1 MKPRVTPG
9 RDAAPGPTDRRPSV
23 IPGLSADGYA
33 HLMSEP
39 TESAV
44 VVNVPAAE
52 QVVGEH
58 RERLDMAASWGV
70 PAHVTVLYP
79 FLPPAQID
87 AAALQ
92 ALSRAVATVP
102 RFTAAWV
109 RTAWFD
115 RRVLWLAPGPA
126 EPFQALTAAVVRE
139 FPEYPPFGGQYD
151 VVVPHL
157 TVGNGAPLDDLLAA
171 ERLIAPQLPFSMLV
185 THVQVLAGTRV
196 AGSWRMLAEFPLG
209 LPRGSQP
216 AAQSGAP

>member
-1 MKPRVTPG
+1 
-9 RDAAPGPTDRRPSV
+9 
-23 IPGLSADGYA
+23 
-33 HLMSEP
+33 MSEP

-52 QVVGEH
+52 SVVGEH

-87 AAALQ
+87 APALQ

-115 RRVLWLAPGPA
+115 RRVLWLAPGSA

-196 AGSWRMLAEFPLG
+196 AGSWRKLAEFPLG
-209 LPRGSQP
+209 LPAGPQP
-216 AAQSGAP
+216 NPRFGEAS